1 MNRLQQRTPSLMTNV
16 MPTPLV
22 LPYPRRS
29 LAIAAMTALVL
40 CGCAPATRVILLPQ
54 SDGSRSAIVVTSDK
68 SSQAVSAP
76 YQVAEVQR
84 NGAMALTRTTAEE
97 VASTFPRLLAMQPA
111 APQTFILQFEP
122 GTSTLTAESRA
133 LLPSVIEAARSRSGG
148 EIIVTGHTDRQGSL
162 EANDALSLER
172 ARAVQALLIEQ
183 GFKPE
188 LIDAV
193 GRGERSPLIPTE
205 DEVEEPRNRRVEVV
219 VR

>member
-1 MNRLQQRTPSLMTNV
+1 MNRLLPRAPSPMKNV
-16 MPTPLV
+16 IPKPFALV
-22 LPYPRRS
+22 RPRRG
-29 LAIAAMTALVL
+29 LALTAMITLVL
-40 CGCAPATRVILLPQ
+40 CGCTPATRVILLPQ
-54 SDGSRSAIVVTSDK
+54 SDGSRSAVVVTSNK

-76 YQVAEVQR
+76 YQVAEVRR

-133 LLPSVIEAARSRSGG
+133 LLPSVIEAALGRAGG

-193 GRGERSPLIPTE
+193 GRGERSPLIPTD
-205 DEVEEPRNRRVEVV
+205 DEVEEPRNRRAEVV